1 MIRTVE
7 PRAWS
12 SDRSD
17 AATAY
22 ALDRRRLLGLAAGG
36 GAALAAARLHLGAPL
51 ASASAPASAPA
62 FASARQATTGDPSTW
77 RTWHLASAD
86 ELRPAAPEAPTAAE
100 ADELLDLQ
108 AKRMDKPETAALV
121 RRWGSGPAVLAW
133 AEEGLALTDEFG
145 FPGPRDARAQALLR
159 TAMYDAVL
167 AALDAQDA
175 HGRPAPAAAES
186 TLEPM
191 AGVVTDRPSFPSE
204 HAAVAGAA
212 AAVFAELFPEA
223 EVGRFAAMAEEAAE
237 SRLWA
242 GANYRSDVEAGLALG
257 RAVGERAVAH
267 GKDDASVE
275 EWDDSDRPTGPG
287 YWVPTP
293 PALIDPP
300 VEPLAGTWQAWVLPS
315 NDAVRPAPPPAYGT
329 PLWRAEL
336 EAVQEATRNRTLEQE
351 RIVDYWANKGPQ
363 GAYTDFALDLIE
375 RDGLDTAHAARVLAL
390 TSVAQ
395 ADALIAVWDAKF
407 TFWTS
412 RPITEDPDLD
422 MLLPSPPYPAYP
434 SGFSASAGAA
444 AAVLAHLFPRAEVDL
459 LSSAAE
465 AAIQRCWSGIH
476 YPIDDD
482 AGLQM
487 GYQTGRLVSAVARQ
501 DGAA

>member
-1 MIRTVE
+1 MTRTVH
-7 PRAWS
+7 PRSWS
-12 SDRSD
+12 SDRTNAVASQR
-17 AATAY
+17 
-22 ALDRRRLLGLAAGG
+22 LDRRRLLGWAAGG
-36 GAALAAARLHLGAPL
+36 SAVLAAAHLQLGAP
-51 ASASAPASAPA
+51 AVS
-62 FASARQATTGDPSTW
+62 ASARQATGGDPSTW

-86 ELRPAAPEAPTAAE
+86 ELRPTAPDAPTAAE
-100 ADELLDLQ
+100 ADELLDYQ
-108 AKRMDKPETAALV
+108 AKRSDETAALV
-121 RRWGSGPAVLAW
+121 QRWGSGPAVLAW
-133 AEEGLALTDEFG
+133 TEVGLALADEFG

-175 HGRPAPAAAES
+175 HARPAPAAAGS

-191 AGVVTDRPSFPSE
+191 AGVATDRPSFPSE

-212 AAVFAELFPEA
+212 ATVFAELFPDAEA
-223 EVGRFAAMAEEAAE
+223 GRFEAMAEEAAE

-242 GANYRSDVEAGLALG
+242 GANYRSDIEAGLALG
-257 RAVGERAVAH
+257 RAVGERAIAH
-267 GKDDASVE
+267 GADDASVE
-275 EWDDSDRPTGPG
+275 EWDDSERPTGPG

-293 PALIDPP
+293 PAL
-300 VEPLAGTWQAWVLPS
+300 VETPAEPMAGTWQTWVLPS
-315 NDAVRPAPPPAYGT
+315 NDAVRPAPPPAYDT

-336 EAVQEATRNRTLEQE
+336 EAVQEATRNRTMEQE
-351 RIVDYWANKGPQ
+351 RIVDYWANKGPFV
-363 GAYTDFALDLIE
+363 AYTDFARDLIE

-390 TSVAQ
+390 MSVAQ
-395 ADALIAVWDAKF
+395 ADATIAVWDGKF
-407 TFWTS
+407 AFWTS
-412 RPITEDPDLD
+412 RPITEDPDPD
-422 MLLPSPPYPAYP
+422 LLIPTPPYPGYP
-434 SGFSASAGAA
+434 SGFSAVSGAA

-465 AAIQRCWSGIH
+465 AAMQRCWSGIH

-487 GYQTGRLVSAVARQ
+487 GYQIGRLVSAVARE